1 MFTLRQA
8 ASIRGTSG
16 DPLPAVF
23 KSLAD
28 AGTILSKGQLVIIVA
43 APGVGKSLLALTY
56 VMKSGVSMLY
66 FSADSGPDI
75 QLSRALS
82 IALGWP
88 TDTAKG
94 VARSGKFT
102 GEAEAIVD
110 NQKWR
115 FNFLSSPT
123 LEDLRRSLD
132 SYNEIHG
139 GFPSAIVVDNI
150 TNVRTE
156 LNADDPFAGLE
167 VVMEEL
173 HEMARETGACVIG
186 LHHVTGP
193 FNDGDKPIPLSGV
206 KGQIS
211 RVPEQILSLFRTQ
224 SFNGETL
231 NVSTIKNRSGKGD
244 PTGNTYVSLAFDGSR
259 MQIKDQR

>member
-1 MFTLRQA
+1 MFESLEKNSTRFLRGQLCIVCAAAGSGKSAFTLTYA
-8 ASIRGTSG
+8 ARS
-16 DPLPAVF
+16 D
-23 KSLAD
+23 
-28 AGTILSKGQLVIIVA
+28 
-43 APGVGKSLLALTY
+43 
-56 VMKSGVSMLY
+56 VSCIYL
-66 FSADSGPDI
+66 SADSDPFVM
-75 QLSRALS
+75 LSRLIS
-82 IALGWP
+82 IQLGWP
-88 TDTAKG
+88 MENSADA
-94 VARSGKFT
+94 VRRSELGP
-102 GEAEAIVD
+102 EAEKVLEQSKI
-110 NQKWR
+110 R
-115 FNFLSSPT
+115 FNYRTSPT
-123 LEDLRRSLD
+123 LEDIRITLEA
-132 SYNEIHG
+132 YNEVYG
-139 GFPSAIVVDNI
+139 GYPSLVVVDNV

-259 MQIKDQR
+259 MQIRDQR